1 MKQKHFIDTHKGLTG
16 PFILLLIYYFN
27 QWENINAWV
36 YLALHGSYG
45 IMWVLKSLIFPD
57 KTWESKCSIFHG
69 LYMWAGLTLYWVSPW
84 LITSGSVSSTPIFIG
99 CSISLFSIGVFFHFA
114 SDMQKHVHLKLK
126 PGSLIQDGLM
136 SKCRNM
142 NYFGELLIYV
152 SFAMLSHHWIPFAI
166 LASFIVIIWLPN
178 MYRKDRSLSRHEG
191 YVEYRKRT
199 SFLIPFIW

>member
-1 MKQKHFIDTHKGLTG
+1 MKQKHFIDTHKGVTG

-27 QWENINAWV
+27 QWENVNAWV

-45 IMWVLKSLIFPD
+45 IMWVLKSMIFPD
-57 KTWESKCSIFHG
+57 KTWESKCSIFYG
-69 LYMWAGLTLYWVSPW
+69 LYIWAGLTLYWVSPW

-114 SDMQKHVHLKLK
+114 SDMQKHAHLKLK
-126 PGSLIQDGLM
+126 PGNLIQDGLM

-191 YVEYRKRT
+191 YEEYRKRT
-199 SFLIPFIW
+199 SLLIPFIW

>member
-1 MKQKHFIDTHKGLTG
+1 MKQKHFIDSHKGATG
-16 PFILLLIYYFN
+16 PFILFLIYYFN
-27 QWENINAWV
+27 QFENMNAWV

-45 IMWVLKSLIFPD
+45 VMWVLKSMIFPD
-57 KTWESKCSIFHG
+57 KTWESKCSIFYG
-69 LYMWAGLTLYWVSPW
+69 LYIWVGLTLYWASPW
-84 LITSGSVSSTPIFIG
+84 LITSGSVQSNPIFIA
-99 CSISLFSIGVFFHFA
+99 CSIFIFSIGVFFHFS
-114 SDMQKHVHLKLK
+114 SDMQKHAHLKLN
-126 PGSLIQDGLM
+126 PENLIQDGLM
-136 SKCRNM
+136 SKSRNM